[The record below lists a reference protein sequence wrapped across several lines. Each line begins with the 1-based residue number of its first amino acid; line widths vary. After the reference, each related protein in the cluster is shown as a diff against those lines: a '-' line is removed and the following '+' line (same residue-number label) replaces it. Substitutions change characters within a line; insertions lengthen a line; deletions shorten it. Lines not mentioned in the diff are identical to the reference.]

1 MPGGNFVFKM
11 RNVTFA
17 GSGQAGGEAVIMA
30 PQHCGLYNDGM
41 GTLCNVHYDLKDV
54 DFTKVRNNGKWLGF
68 GASGEEYIG
77 LRLRYI
83 LNDSLF
89 KVVVQQLHCINQ
101 ATTAW
106 TDIKQLFRNIMTD
119 FKKSKVFSTV

>member
-77 LRLRYI
+77 LRLRGYI
-83 LNDSLF
+83 
-89 KVVVQQLHCINQ
+89 H
-101 ATTAW
+101 
-106 TDIKQLFRNIMTD
+106 FRTMTFGPCSPSD
-119 FKKSKVFSTV
+119 QMFTFGP